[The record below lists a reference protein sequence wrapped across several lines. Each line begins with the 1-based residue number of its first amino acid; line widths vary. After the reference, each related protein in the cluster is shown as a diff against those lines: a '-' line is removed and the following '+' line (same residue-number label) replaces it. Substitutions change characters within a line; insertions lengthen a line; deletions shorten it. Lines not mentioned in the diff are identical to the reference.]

1 MEDPIESRL
10 RELMRAETNQST
22 PIEDHRLDR
31 VLHKAHMHAGG
42 FDLIN
47 LFARWGWVLSEGG
60 ARALKH
66 SRPVSRRSLQ
76 ELPPHGPDSKENI

>member
-22 PIEDHRLDR
+22 PVEDHRLDR
-31 VLHKAHMHAGG
+31 VLHKAHMHAGV

-60 ARALKH
+60 SRALKH
-66 SRPVSRRSLQ
+66 SRPVSRRSTHESLSVSP
-76 ELPPHGPDSKENI
+76 ESKEMN

>member
-1 MEDPIESRL
+1 MEDPIEIRL
-10 RELMRAETNQST
+10 RELMRAEANTSMPVDEQ
-22 PIEDHRLDR
+22 RLDR
-31 VLHKAHMHAGG
+31 VLHKAHMRAGF

-66 SRPVSRRSLQ
+66 SRPVSRRSA
-76 ELPPHGPDSKENI
+76 DSHAVTPEPLENS

>member
-10 RELMRAETNQST
+10 RELMRGESEPLVDIDEQ
-22 PIEDHRLDR
+22 RLER
-31 VLHKAHMHAGG
+31 VLHKAHLHAGV

-60 ARALKH
+60 ARGLRHA
-66 SRPVSRRSLQ
+66 RPESRRRAAADQSDQ
-76 ELPPHGPDSKENI
+76 PDQQS